1 MNVYMKTLLEYIV
14 KSIVEKPEAVKVA
27 EVVENS
33 GLTVLNL
40 EVAPQDIG
48 LVIGKEGKIIKAI
61 RNLVRTK
68 ALGQKKRVT
77 IRLIEKT

>member
-1 MNVYMKTLLEYIV
+1 MKTLLEYIV
-14 KSIVEKPEAVKVA
+14 KSIVRNPEAVRVE
-27 EVVENS
+27 EVVENI

-40 EVAPQDIG
+40 EVSPEDIG
-48 LVIGKEGKIIKAI
+48 MVIGKEGKIIKAI

-77 IRLIEKT
+77 VRLVEKT